1 MKIKLL
7 MRVAASLLLT
17 GILAFVLNSCK
28 KDEVPVFDVPTIA
41 VVANNS
47 SPYPGDKIVFTINVA
62 AKGKLKDVSTNG
74 TVIKTYT
81 NNELE
86 DNFTYEYT
94 VPATATLGSTSIAFS
109 VTDKQGVP
117 KIAEGSS
124 AFIIQNPDFRGNPKV
139 LFNFQTAAPN
149 ATVKAITRDIGGNP
163 WENAYDITQEVAD
176 PTNASNKV
184 LQADR
189 KGAHEWY
196 FQGGGAVAA
205 EFVSKLSETEMQGLV
220 AGTRVLQMNVYFKE
234 VKKLVTVRATAGGTD
249 IPNTDLSWKFTDTKR
264 AWNFDLQDSTKAIPI
279 AIEVGNK
286 AKWNYN
292 GGNPLGKKFYLVGS
306 LSIANQ
312 WQTVTFSRR
321 GSKTDATS
329 GKKFAD
335 KPLLQS
341 STALA
346 YTDDAT
352 VGLDQIDYLSMIV
365 NNRVTSFKNSSGYL
379 ELPGDGNGWNSNVVA
394 SIADD
399 HNTYYID
406 NIRIIDAKDYNKNPN
421 K

>member
-7 MRVAASLLLT
+7 ARIAASLLLT
-17 GILAFVLNSCK
+17 GTLVFVLDSCK
-28 KDEVPVFDVPTIA
+28 KDEVPVFGEPTIA
-41 VVANNS
+41 VVADNS
-47 SPYPGDKIVFTINVA
+47 SPYPSDKVVFTIQVA
-62 AKGKLKDVSTNG
+62 ATGKLKEVSANG
-74 TVIKTYT
+74 VVIKTYT
-81 NNELE
+81 TDLLQ

-94 VPATATLGSTSIAFS
+94 VPATASLGPSAVTFT
-109 VTDKQGVP
+109 VTDKQATP
-117 KIAEGSS
+117 KVATNPSTLT
-124 AFIIQNPDFRGNPKV
+124 IQNPDFRGNPKV

-163 WENAYDITQEVAD
+163 WENAYDIKQEEPD
-176 PTNASNKV
+176 PVNASNKT

-196 FQGGGAVAA
+196 FQGGGGIFT
-205 EFVSKLSETEMQGLV
+205 EFVSKLSETEMQALV
-220 AGTRVLQMNVYFKE
+220 AGTRVLQMNLYFKE
-234 VKKLVTVRATAGGTD
+234 VKKTATVRATAGGAD
-249 IPNTDLSWKFTDTKR
+249 IPNVDLSWKFTDAKR

-279 AIEVGNK
+279 ALAFGNK
-286 AKWNYN
+286 AKWDYN
-292 GGNPLGKKFYLVGS
+292 GGNPLGKKFFLVGS
-306 LSIANQ
+306 LSAANQ

-321 GSKTDATS
+321 GSKTDPVS
-329 GKKFAD
+329 GKKFED
-335 KPLLQS
+335 KPILQS

-352 VGLDQIDYLSMIV
+352 VGLDQIDYLNIII
-365 NNRVTSFKNSSGYL
+365 NNRVTSFKNLNGYL
-379 ELPGDGNGWNSNVVA
+379 ELPGDGNGWSDNVVA

>member
-1 MKIKLL
+1 MKIKLFA
-7 MRVAASLLLT
+7 RITTSLLLT
-17 GILAFVLNSCK
+17 GILVFVLDGCK
-28 KDEVPVFDVPTIA
+28 KDEVPIFDTPTIA
-41 VVANNS
+41 VVSDNS
-47 SPYPGDKIVFTINVA
+47 SPFPGDKVVFTINVA
-62 AKGKLKDVSTNG
+62 AKGKLKDVSVNG
-74 TVIKTYT
+74 AVVKSYT
-81 NNELE
+81 ANELE
-86 DNFTYEYT
+86 DSFTYEYT
-94 VPATATLGSTSIAFS
+94 VPANATLGPNAIAFS
-109 VTDKQGVP
+109 VTDKQAAP
-117 KIAEGSS
+117 KMAESPS
-124 AFIIQNPDFRGNPKV
+124 TLTVQNPDFRGNPRV
-139 LFNFQTAAPN
+139 LFNFQSAAPN
-149 ATVKAITRDIGGNP
+149 ATIKAITRDIGGNP
-163 WENAYDITQEVAD
+163 WENAYDIFQEVAD
-176 PTNASNKV
+176 PANASNKV

-220 AGTRVLQMNVYFKE
+220 AGTRVLQMNLYFKE
-234 VKKLVTVRATAGGTD
+234 VKKTATVRATAGGAD
-249 IPNTDLSWKFTDTKR
+249 IPNVDLSWKFTDAKR

-286 AKWNYN
+286 AKWDFN

-306 LSIANQ
+306 LSAANQ

-321 GSKTDATS
+321 GSRTDATS

-352 VGLDQIDYLSMIV
+352 VGLDQIDYFSIIV
-365 NNRVTSFKNSSGYL
+365 NNRVTSFKNPTGYL
-379 ELPGDGNGWNSNVVA
+379 ELPGDGNGWSDNVVA
-394 SIADD
+394 SIADE

>member
-7 MRVAASLLLT
+7 TRITASLLLT
-17 GILAFVLNSCK
+17 GILLFVLESCK
-28 KDEVPVFDVPTIA
+28 KDEVPVFDTPTIA
-41 VVANNS
+41 VVADNS
-47 SPYPGDKIVFTINVA
+47 SPYPSDKVVFTIQVS
-62 AKGKLKDVSTNG
+62 AKGKLKDVSANG
-74 TVIKTYT
+74 VVIKTYT
-81 NNELE
+81 TDVLT

-94 VPATATLGSTSIAFS
+94 VPATASLGPTAINFI
-109 VTDKQGVP
+109 VNDKQATAKV
-117 KIAEGSS
+117 ATNASNLVV
-124 AFIIQNPDFRGNPKV
+124 QNPDFRGNPKSI
-139 LFNFQTAAPN
+139 FNFQTAAPN

-163 WENAYDITQEVAD
+163 WENAYDVIQEVAD
-176 PTNASNKV
+176 PANASNKV

-196 FQGGGAVAA
+196 FNGGGAVFT
-205 EFVSKLSETEMQGLV
+205 EFVSKLSETDMQGLV

-234 VKKLVTVRATAGGTD
+234 VKKLVTVRATAGGAD
-249 IPNTDLSWKFTDTKR
+249 IPNTDLSWKFTDAKR

-279 AIEVGNK
+279 ALALGNK
-286 AKWNYN
+286 AKWEWNN
-292 GGNPLGKKFYLVGS
+292 GNPLGKKFFLVGS
-306 LSIANQ
+306 LSAANQ

-321 GSKTDATS
+321 GSTTDAVS
-329 GKKFAD
+329 GKKFED

-341 STALA
+341 STQLA
-346 YTDDAT
+346 FTDDAT
-352 VGLDQIDYLSMIV
+352 VGLDQIDYLSIIV
-365 NNRVTSFKNSSGYL
+365 NNRKTSFKNPSGYL
-379 ELPGDGNGWNSNVVA
+379 ELPGDGNGFSNTTVA